1 MSKQKALRALCDAA
15 TRGDLDAA
23 RAALEQGAK
32 VNGRAEYGKTPVMFA
47 IQNGHIPM
55 IRFLKSKGARL
66 NMLDDEQD
74 SAMMY
79 AFTNNRGSIH
89 QDGTKGEVTQEHQI
103 EVVRELLS
111 MGANPYSSTGS
122 GVPALHYA
130 AYCFTGAQL
139 AELIQRG
146 MNILPIQAAD
156 DYHET
161 FLHAIAKSSSVPENE
176 TAFLIQVSIQ
186 AGVDVNAQDSNGG
199 TALSHANLRGKQGL
213 ANMLVAAGAVP
224 KSLNPAPEK
233 RFKPR

>member
-1 MSKQKALRALCDAA
+1 MSKHQILQNLCDAA
-15 TRGDLDAA
+15 TRGDVEAA
-23 RAALEQGAK
+23 EKALAQGAK

-79 AFTNNRGSIH
+79 AFTNNRGRIH
-89 QDGTKGEVTQEHQI
+89 QDAPKGEITQEHQM

-111 MGANPYSSTGS
+111 LGANPYSSTGS

-139 AELIQRG
+139 AELIQLG
-146 MNILPIQAAD
+146 MNILPLDAD
-156 DYHET
+156 EDYHQT
-161 FLHAIAKSSSVPENE
+161 FLHAVAQSSSIAESD
-176 TAFLIQVSIQ
+176 AALLIKMSVEK
-186 AGVDVNAQDSNGG
+186 GVDINAK
-199 TALSHANLRGKQGL
+199 TATGFTAVFYAKLRNKPHL
-213 ANMLVAAGAVP
+213 EEMLIVAGATPPPV
-224 KSLNPAPEK
+224 NIAHQK

>member
-1 MSKQKALRALCDAA
+1 MSKQQALRDLCDAA
-15 TRGDLDAA
+15 TRGDVDAA
-23 RAALEQGAK
+23 QAALEQGAK

-79 AFTNNRGSIH
+79 AFTNNRGRIH
-89 QDGTKGEVTQEHQI
+89 QDETKGEITQEHQM

-111 MGANPYSSTGS
+111 LGANPYSSTGS

-139 AELIQRG
+139 VELIQLG
-146 MNILPIQAAD
+146 MNILPVDAD
-156 DYHET
+156 ADYHQT
-161 FLHAIAKSSSVPENE
+161 FLHAVAQSTSIAESDAALLIKMSVEK
-176 TAFLIQVSIQ
+176 
-186 AGVDVNAQDSNGG
+186 GVDINAK
-199 TALSHANLRGKQGL
+199 TATGL
-213 ANMLVAAGAVP
+213 TAVFCAKLHEKPHLEGMLIAAGATP
-224 KSLNPAPEK
+224 HPFNIAPRK